1 METITIQA
9 HVGKDKILKLE
20 LPVEVPDADYEV
32 TVRPL
37 PKEMSQEEWVA
48 FINRTYGSLA
58 NDPIERGPQG
68 DYEVRDE
75 IE

>member
-1 METITIQA
+1 MEPIKVQT

-20 LPVEVPDADYEV
+20 MPVDNPDTDYEV
-32 TVRPL
+32 TIQAL
-37 PKEMSQEEWVA
+37 PKEMSREEWLA
-48 FINRTYGSLA
+48 FIDATYGSLA
-58 NDPIERGPQG
+58 DDPIERGPQG